1 MKLWD
6 LCKTMAEAN
15 LKGLVSAF
23 LLTKSP
29 FFNIIYTSKNEGVYM
44 KEIELR
50 NVKGSTDYSP
60 REQYIRNYISDTLKR
75 VFEKYGFKPLQTPI
89 LCYYDLLALKYDEE
103 NDILKEVYKVTD
115 QGNRNL
121 ALRYDL
127 TVPFAKY
134 IAINQNTKMPFKRYE
149 IGEVFRNGPVKLGRD
164 REFIQCDVDSVGIE
178 GQLVEAEFVALY
190 VEAYQNLGID
200 IVIKYNNRKFLS
212 GIIIE
217 AGIPEELVT
226 ETITVIDK
234 FEKLTKQELEKEF
247 QKVGLNSQQMEKL
260 FMYLN
265 MDADQL
271 INIKNGNEILE
282 EGIQE
287 LNNLKNYIERLGLL
301 EYVQFAPSLARGQEY
316 YTGTVFEVYVK
327 DGSITSSIGGGGRYD
342 KMITDFINN
351 GTTYP
356 AVGVSF
362 GLNVIY
368 EILKDR
374 EEFTEKALT
383 DIYIIPMGTE
393 IECLKI
399 AQTLR
404 NAGYKVEVEM
414 KNRKMKKALDYAN
427 TEHIPYVFILGEDE
441 LANNC
446 IAVKNMEEKTQ
457 VQISIDNIVEEFNQI
472 NN

>member
-1 MKLWD
+1 
-6 LCKTMAEAN
+6 
-15 LKGLVSAF
+15 
-23 LLTKSP
+23 
-29 FFNIIYTSKNEGVYM
+29 M
-44 KEIELR
+44 KEMELR
-50 NVKGSTDYSP
+50 NVKGTTDYSP
-60 REQYIRNYISDTLKR
+60 KEQYIRNYISDTLKS
-75 VFEKYGFKPLQTPI
+75 VFEKYGFKPLQTPL
-89 LCYYDLLALKYDEE
+89 LCYYDLLALKYDED

-134 IAINQNTKMPFKRYE
+134 IAMNPNTRLPFKRYE

-190 VEAYQNLGID
+190 VEAYKKLGID
-200 IVIKYNNRKFLS
+200 VVIKYNNRKFLS

-217 AGIPEELVT
+217 AGISEELVT
-226 ETITVIDK
+226 DTITIIDK
-234 FEKLTKQELEKEF
+234 FEKMTRPELEKEF
-247 QKVGLNSQQMEKL
+247 QKIGLNNKQIEKL

-265 MDADQL
+265 MNSDEL
-271 INIKNGNEILE
+271 IKIKNSNETLA

-287 LNNLKNYIERLGLL
+287 LETLKQYITELGLL
-301 EYVQFAPSLARGQEY
+301 EYVQFSPSLARGQEY
-316 YTGTVFEVYVK
+316 YTGTVYEVYVK

-342 KMITDFINN
+342 KMITDFIGN
-351 GTTYP
+351 GMKYP

-374 EEFTEKALT
+374 KEFSEKALT
-383 DIYIIPMGTE
+383 DIFIIPIGTE
-393 IECLKI
+393 IQCLKI
-399 AQTLR
+399 AQDLR

-414 KNRKMKKALDYAN
+414 KNKKMKKALDYAN
-427 TEHIPYVFILGEDE
+427 NENIPYVLILGEDE

-446 IAVKNMEEKTQ
+446 ITLKDMNNKTQ
-457 VQISIDNIVEEFNQI
+457 EQI
-472 NN
+472 NLDNLAEKIKKLV

>member
-1 MKLWD
+1 
-6 LCKTMAEAN
+6 
-15 LKGLVSAF
+15 
-23 LLTKSP
+23 
-29 FFNIIYTSKNEGVYM
+29 M
-44 KEIELR
+44 KEMELR
-50 NVKGSTDYSP
+50 NVKGTTDYSP
-60 REQYIRNYISDTLKR
+60 KEQYIRNYISDTLKS
-75 VFEKYGFKPLQTPI
+75 VFEKYGFKPLQTPL
-89 LCYYDLLALKYDEE
+89 LCYYDLLALKYDED

-134 IAINQNTKMPFKRYE
+134 IAMNPNTRLPFKRYE

-190 VEAYQNLGID
+190 VEAYKKLGID
-200 IVIKYNNRKFLS
+200 VVIKYNNRKFLS

-217 AGIPEELVT
+217 AGISEALVT
-226 ETITVIDK
+226 DTITIIDK
-234 FEKLTKQELEKEF
+234 FEKMTRPELEKEF
-247 QKVGLNSQQMEKL
+247 QKIGLNNKQIEKL

-265 MDADQL
+265 MNADEL
-271 INIKNGNEILE
+271 IKIENSNETLT

-287 LNNLKNYIERLGLL
+287 LETLKQYITELGLL
-301 EYVQFAPSLARGQEY
+301 EYVQFSPSLARGQEY
-316 YTGTVFEVYVK
+316 YTGTVYEVYVK

-342 KMITDFINN
+342 KMITDFIGN
-351 GTTYP
+351 GMKYP

-374 EEFTEKALT
+374 KEFSEKVLT
-383 DIYIIPMGTE
+383 DIFIIPMGTE
-393 IECLKI
+393 IQCLKI
-399 AQTLR
+399 AQDLR

-414 KNRKMKKALDYAN
+414 KNKKMKKALDYAN
-427 TEHIPYVFILGEDE
+427 NENIPYVLILGEDE
-441 LANNC
+441 LSNNC
-446 IAVKNMEEKTQ
+446 ITLKDMNNKTQ
-457 VQISIDNIVEEFNQI
+457 EQI
-472 NN
+472 NLDNLTEKIKKLV

>member
-1 MKLWD
+1 
-6 LCKTMAEAN
+6 
-15 LKGLVSAF
+15 
-23 LLTKSP
+23 
-29 FFNIIYTSKNEGVYM
+29 M
-44 KEIELR
+44 KEMELR
-50 NVKGSTDYSP
+50 NVKGTTDYSP
-60 REQYIRNYISDTLKR
+60 KEQYIRNYISDTLKN
-75 VFEKYGFKPLQTPI
+75 VFEKYGFKPLQTPL
-89 LCYYDLLALKYDEE
+89 LCYYDLLALKYNED

-134 IAINQNTKMPFKRYE
+134 IAMNPNTRLPFKRYE

-190 VEAYQNLGID
+190 VEAYKKLGINV
-200 IVIKYNNRKFLS
+200 VIKYNNRKFLS

-217 AGIPEELVT
+217 AGISEALVT
-226 ETITVIDK
+226 DTITIIDK
-234 FEKLTKQELEKEF
+234 FEKMTRPELEKEF
-247 QKVGLNSQQMEKL
+247 QKIGLNNEQIEKL

-265 MDADQL
+265 MNADEL
-271 INIKNGNEILE
+271 IKIENSNETLA

-287 LNNLKNYIERLGLL
+287 LETLKQYITELGLL
-301 EYVQFAPSLARGQEY
+301 EYVQFSPSLARGQEY
-316 YTGTVFEVYVK
+316 YTGTVYEVYVK

-342 KMITDFINN
+342 KMITDFIGN
-351 GTTYP
+351 GMKYP

-374 EEFTEKALT
+374 KEFSEKALT
-383 DIYIIPMGTE
+383 DIFIIPMGTE
-393 IECLKI
+393 IQCLKI
-399 AQTLR
+399 AQDLR

-414 KNRKMKKALDYAN
+414 KNKKMKKALDYAN
-427 TEHIPYVFILGEDE
+427 NENIPYVLILGEDE
-441 LANNC
+441 LTNNC
-446 IAVKNMEEKTQ
+446 ITLKDMNNKTQ
-457 VQISIDNIVEEFNQI
+457 EQI
-472 NN
+472 NLDNLAEKIKKLV

>member
-1 MKLWD
+1 
-6 LCKTMAEAN
+6 
-15 LKGLVSAF
+15 
-23 LLTKSP
+23 
-29 FFNIIYTSKNEGVYM
+29 M
-44 KEIELR
+44 KEMELR
-50 NVKGSTDYSP
+50 NVKGTTDYSP
-60 REQYIRNYISDTLKR
+60 KEQYIRNYISDTLKN
-75 VFEKYGFKPLQTPI
+75 VFEKYGFKPLQTPL
-89 LCYYDLLALKYDEE
+89 LCYYDLLALKYNED

-134 IAINQNTKMPFKRYE
+134 IAMNPNTRLPFKRYE

-190 VEAYQNLGID
+190 VEAYKKLGID
-200 IVIKYNNRKFLS
+200 VIIKYNNRKFLS

-217 AGIPEELVT
+217 AGISEALVT
-226 ETITVIDK
+226 DTITIIDK
-234 FEKLTKQELEKEF
+234 FEKMTRPELEKEF
-247 QKVGLNSQQMEKL
+247 QKIGLNNEQIEKL

-265 MDADQL
+265 MNADEL
-271 INIKNGNEILE
+271 IKIENSNETLA

-287 LNNLKNYIERLGLL
+287 LETLKKYITELGLL
-301 EYVQFAPSLARGQEY
+301 EYVQFSPSLARGQEY
-316 YTGTVFEVYVK
+316 YTGTVYEVYVK

-342 KMITDFINN
+342 KMITDFIGN
-351 GTTYP
+351 GMKYP

-374 EEFTEKALT
+374 KEFSEKALT
-383 DIYIIPMGTE
+383 DIFIIPMGTE
-393 IECLKI
+393 IQCLKI
-399 AQTLR
+399 AQDLR

-414 KNRKMKKALDYAN
+414 KNKKMKKALDYAN
-427 TEHIPYVFILGEDE
+427 NENIPYVLILGEDE
-441 LANNC
+441 LSNNC
-446 IAVKNMEEKTQ
+446 ITLKDMNNKTQ
-457 VQISIDNIVEEFNQI
+457 EQI
-472 NN
+472 NLDNLTEKIKKLV

>member
-1 MKLWD
+1 
-6 LCKTMAEAN
+6 
-15 LKGLVSAF
+15 
-23 LLTKSP
+23 
-29 FFNIIYTSKNEGVYM
+29 M
-44 KEIELR
+44 KEMELR
-50 NVKGSTDYSP
+50 NVKGTTDYSP
-60 REQYIRNYISDTLKR
+60 KEQYIRNYISDTLKS
-75 VFEKYGFKPLQTPI
+75 VFEKYGFKPLQTPL
-89 LCYYDLLALKYDEE
+89 LCYYDLLALKYDED

-134 IAINQNTKMPFKRYE
+134 IAMNPNTRLPFKRYE

-190 VEAYQNLGID
+190 VEAYKKLGINV
-200 IVIKYNNRKFLS
+200 VIKYNNRKFLS

-217 AGIPEELVT
+217 AGISEELVT
-226 ETITVIDK
+226 DTITIIDK
-234 FEKLTKQELEKEF
+234 FEKMTRPELEKEF
-247 QKVGLNSQQMEKL
+247 QKIGLNNEQIEKL

-265 MDADQL
+265 MNADEL
-271 INIKNGNEILE
+271 IKIENSNETLA

-287 LNNLKNYIERLGLL
+287 LETLKQYIGKLGLL
-301 EYVQFAPSLARGQEY
+301 EYVQFSPSLARGQEY
-316 YTGTVFEVYVK
+316 YTGTVYEVYVK

-342 KMITDFINN
+342 KMITDFIGN
-351 GTTYP
+351 GMKYP

-374 EEFTEKALT
+374 KEFSEKALT
-383 DIYIIPMGTE
+383 DIFIIPMGTE
-393 IECLKI
+393 IQCLKI
-399 AQTLR
+399 AQDLR

-414 KNRKMKKALDYAN
+414 KNKKMKKALDYAN
-427 TEHIPYVFILGEDE
+427 NENIPYVLILGEDE
-441 LANNC
+441 LTNNC
-446 IAVKNMEEKTQ
+446 ITLKDMNNKTQ
-457 VQISIDNIVEEFNQI
+457 EQI
-472 NN
+472 NLDNLAEKIKKLV

>member
-1 MKLWD
+1 MDK
-6 LCKTMAEAN
+6 
-15 LKGLVSAF
+15 
-23 LLTKSP
+23 
-29 FFNIIYTSKNEGVYM
+29 
-44 KEIELR
+44 IELK
-50 NVKGSTDYSP
+50 NVKGTTDYSP
-60 REQYIRNYISDTLKR
+60 KEQYIRNYISDTLKN

-103 NDILKEVYKVTD
+103 NDILKEVYKVKD
-115 QGNRNL
+115 QGDRNL

-134 IAINQNTKMPFKRYE
+134 IAINQNVKLPFKRYE
-149 IGEVFRNGPVKLGRD
+149 IGEVFRDGPVKLGRD

-190 VEAYQNLGID
+190 VEAYNKLGID
-200 IVIKYNNRKFLS
+200 VVIKYNNRKFLS

-226 ETITVIDK
+226 DTITVIDK
-234 FEKLTKQELEKEF
+234 FEKLTKQELEREF
-247 QKVGLNSQQMEKL
+247 QKVGLKSEQIEKL
-260 FMYLN
+260 FTYLN
-265 MDADQL
+265 MDAEQ
-271 INIKNGNEILE
+271 IISIENKNQVLE
-282 EGIQE
+282 EGIIE
-287 LNNLKNYIERLGLL
+287 LNTLKQYIEALGLL
-301 EYVQFAPSLARGQEY
+301 DYVQFSPSLARGQEY

-356 AVGVSF
+356 AVGISF

-368 EILKDR
+368 EILKNR

-383 DIYIIPMGTE
+383 DIFIIPMGTE

-399 AQTLR
+399 AEAMR
-404 NAGYKVEVEM
+404 KAGYKVEIEM
-414 KNRKMKKALDYAN
+414 KNRKMKKSLEYAN
-427 TEHIPYVFILGEDE
+427 DENIPFVFILGEDE
-441 LANNC
+441 LAKNC
-446 IAVKNMEEKTQ
+446 ITVKNMKKKEQT
-457 VQISIDNIVEEFNQI
+457 QISTKNIIEEFNKI
-472 NN
+472 VDN

>member
-1 MKLWD
+1 
-6 LCKTMAEAN
+6 
-15 LKGLVSAF
+15 
-23 LLTKSP
+23 
-29 FFNIIYTSKNEGVYM
+29 M
-44 KEIELR
+44 KEMELR
-50 NVKGSTDYSP
+50 NVKGTTDYSP
-60 REQYIRNYISDTLKR
+60 KEQYIRNYISDTLKS
-75 VFEKYGFKPLQTPI
+75 VFEKYGFKPLQTPL
-89 LCYYDLLALKYDEE
+89 LCYYDLLALKYDED

-134 IAINQNTKMPFKRYE
+134 IAMNPNTRLPFKRYE

-190 VEAYQNLGID
+190 VEAYKKLGID
-200 IVIKYNNRKFLS
+200 VVIKYNNRKFLS

-217 AGIPEELVT
+217 AGISEELVT
-226 ETITVIDK
+226 DTITIIDK
-234 FEKLTKQELEKEF
+234 FEKMTRPELEKEF
-247 QKVGLNSQQMEKL
+247 QKIGLNNKQIEKL

-265 MDADQL
+265 MNSDEL
-271 INIKNGNEILE
+271 IKIKNSNETLA

-287 LNNLKNYIERLGLL
+287 LETLKQYITELGLL
-301 EYVQFAPSLARGQEY
+301 EYVQFSPSLARGQEY
-316 YTGTVFEVYVK
+316 YTGTVYEVYVK

-342 KMITDFINN
+342 KMITDFIGN
-351 GTTYP
+351 GMKYP

-374 EEFTEKALT
+374 KEFSEKALT
-383 DIYIIPMGTE
+383 DIFIIPMGTE
-393 IECLKI
+393 IQCLKI
-399 AQTLR
+399 AQDLR

-414 KNRKMKKALDYAN
+414 KSKKMKKALDYAN
-427 TEHIPYVFILGEDE
+427 NENIPYVLILGEDE
-441 LANNC
+441 LNNNC
-446 IAVKNMEEKTQ
+446 ITLKDMNSKTQ
-457 VQISIDNIVEEFNQI
+457 EQVTLESLMKKKLV
-472 NN
+472 

>member
-1 MKLWD
+1 
-6 LCKTMAEAN
+6 
-15 LKGLVSAF
+15 
-23 LLTKSP
+23 
-29 FFNIIYTSKNEGVYM
+29 M

-50 NVKGSTDYSP
+50 NVKGCTDYSP

-247 QKVGLNSQQMEKL
+247 QKVGLNSEQMEKL

-271 INIKNGNEILE
+271 INIENGNAILV
-282 EGIQE
+282 EGIKE
-287 LNNLKNYIERLGLL
+287 LNTLKNYIEKLGLL

-342 KMITDFINN
+342 KMITDFIDN
-351 GTTYP
+351 GITYP

-368 EILKDR
+368 EILKDA
-374 EEFTEKALT
+374 EKFVGNSLT
-383 DIYIIPMGTE
+383 DIYIISMGTE

-404 NAGYKVEVEM
+404 KVGYKVEVEM
-414 KNRKMKKALDYAN
+414 RNRKMKKALDYAN
-427 TEHIPYVFILGEDE
+427 SENIPYVCILGEDE
-441 LANNC
+441 LVNNC
-446 IAVKNMEEKTQ
+446 ITVRDMNLKTQ
-457 VQISIDNIVEEFNQI
+457 KQVSLDNLVENI
-472 NN
+472 KKLT

>member
-1 MKLWD
+1 MKD
-6 LCKTMAEAN
+6 
-15 LKGLVSAF
+15 
-23 LLTKSP
+23 
-29 FFNIIYTSKNEGVYM
+29 
-44 KEIELR
+44 IELR
-50 NVKGSTDYSP
+50 NVKGCADYSP
-60 REQYIRNYISDTLKR
+60 REQYIRNYISDTLKK

-134 IAINQNTKMPFKRYE
+134 IAINQNTKIPFKRYE
-149 IGEVFRNGPVKLGRD
+149 IGEVFRDGPVKLGRD
-164 REFIQCDVDSVGIE
+164 REFIQCDVDCVGIE
-178 GQLVEAEFVALY
+178 GQLIEAEFIALY
-190 VEAYQNLGID
+190 VEAYKNLGID

-217 AGIPEELVT
+217 AGIPENLVT
-226 ETITVIDK
+226 DTITVIDK
-234 FEKLTKQELEKEF
+234 FEKLSKQELEKEF
-247 QKVGLNSQQMEKL
+247 EKVGLNNIQIEKL
-260 FMYLN
+260 FEYLN
-265 MDADQL
+265 MDTKEL
-271 INIKNGNEILE
+271 IEIQNKNEVLE
-282 EGIQE
+282 EGIKE
-287 LNNLKNYIERLGLL
+287 LDTLKTYIEKLDLL
-301 EYVQFAPSLARGQEY
+301 EYVQFSPSLARGQEY

-327 DGSITSSIGGGGRYD
+327 DRSITSSIGGGGRYD
-342 KMITDFINN
+342 KMITDFIGN

-368 EILKDR
+368 EILKNR

-393 IECLKI
+393 IEALKI
-399 AQTLR
+399 AQILR
-404 NAGYKVEVEM
+404 NVGYKVEVEM
-414 KNRKMKKALDYAN
+414 KNRKMKKSLDYAN
-427 TEHIPYVFILGEDE
+427 SEKIPYVFILGEDE

-446 IAVKNMEEKTQ
+446 ITVRDMNLKNQK
-457 VQISIDNIVEEFNQI
+457 QIKLDNLI
-472 NN
+472 NEIKNLIIL

>member
-1 MKLWD
+1 
-6 LCKTMAEAN
+6 
-15 LKGLVSAF
+15 
-23 LLTKSP
+23 
-29 FFNIIYTSKNEGVYM
+29 M

-50 NVKGSTDYSP
+50 NVKGCTDYSP
-60 REQYIRNYISDTLKR
+60 REQFIRNYISETLKK

-89 LCYYDLLALKYDEE
+89 LCYYDLLALKYDEDSE
-103 NDILKEVYKVTD
+103 ILNEVYKVTD
-115 QGNRNL
+115 QADRNL

-134 IAINQNTKMPFKRYE
+134 IAINQNTKLPFKRYE

-190 VEAYQNLGID
+190 VEAYNNLGID
-200 IVIKYNNRKFLS
+200 VVIKYNNRKFLS

-217 AGIPEELVT
+217 AGIPENLVI

-234 FEKLTKQELEKEF
+234 FEKLSKAELEKEF
-247 QKVGLNSQQMEKL
+247 AKVGLNSEQMEKL

-265 MDADQL
+265 MEADQL
-271 INIKNGNEILE
+271 INIKNKNEILAQ
-282 EGIQE
+282 GIEE
-287 LNNLKNYIERLGLL
+287 LNTLKDYIEKLGLL
-301 EYVQFAPSLARGQEY
+301 EYVQFVPSLARGQEY

-351 GTTYP
+351 GNTYP

-368 EILKDR
+368 EILRNR
-374 EEFTEKALT
+374 EEFTENALI
-383 DIYIIPMGTE
+383 DIFIIPMGTE

-399 AQTLR
+399 AETLR
-404 NAGYKVEVEM
+404 KAGYKVEIEM
-414 KNRKMKKALDYAN
+414 RNRKIKKSLEYAN
-427 TEHIPYVFILGEDE
+427 EENIPFVFILGEDE
-441 LANNC
+441 LANQC
-446 IAVKNMEEKTQ
+446 ITVKNMQQKTQ
-457 VQISIDNIVEEFNQI
+457 EQISTTNILEEFNKMVDNSKNI
-472 NN
+472 